1 MANKL
6 PVLVLSGF
14 LGAGKTTLLKHIL
27 ANRGES
33 KFALIVNDMSEVNI
47 DARLIAASESHLS
60 VVEEKLVEMSN
71 GCICCTLREDLLMEV
86 SRLATEQKYDYLI
99 IESTGISE
107 PMPVAETFAFSDQ
120 NGKTLSDVAQ
130 LDCMVTVVDAFNLL
144 KNLQETDSLKARS
157 MQLNE
162 NDERTVTDLL
172 IDQIEFANVIIM
184 NKCDMV
190 DKTEQKRLRKLL
202 KELNPDARIIKS
214 EHGRVP
220 LDSIMSTELFQFDR
234 AAEAPGWMKHM
245 LGTRTAESEEY
256 GISSFVYRARRPFH
270 PERLRDFLSEEW
282 PGVIRSKGFLWLATR
297 MDYSLDWSLAGESC
311 KTEPGGMWWIAM
323 PKEKWPQDPLL
334 QKDLHESWQE
344 PFGDRRQEIVFIG
357 IDMEKDALCRG
368 LDDCLL
374 TDREMDQGE
383 SAWADLPDPFAQFNI
398 KLFSELAEES
408 RSHNHE
414 HKKETLAR

>member
-1 MANKL
+1 M
-6 PVLVLSGF
+6 LSGF

-60 VVEEKLVEMSN
+60 VVEEKLIEMSN

-86 SRLATEQKYDYLI
+86 SRLAAEQKYDYLI

-144 KNLQETDSLKARS
+144 KNLQETDSLKAHA
-157 MQLNE
+157 MELNE
-162 NDERTVTDLL
+162 NDERTITDLL

-190 DKTEQKRLRKLL
+190 DKTEQKRLRKVI

-214 EHGRVP
+214 EYGIVP
-220 LDSIMSTELFQFDR
+220 LDSIMNTELFQFDR

-256 GISSFVYRARRPFH
+256 GISSFVYKARKPFH
-270 PERLRDFLSEEW
+270 PERLREFLCEEW

-297 MDYSLDWSLAGESC
+297 MGYSLDWSLAGESC
-311 KTEPGGMWWIAM
+311 KTEPGGMWWAAM

-357 IDMEKDALCRG
+357 IDMEKDALCLG
-368 LDDCLL
+368 LDNCLL
-374 TDREMDQGE
+374 TDKEMNMGE
-383 SAWADLPDPFAQFNI
+383 FAWADLPDPFPQFKI
-398 KLFSELAEES
+398 KLLSELAEE
-408 RSHNHE
+408 RGIHNHKHDQE
-414 HKKETLAR
+414 ILAR

>member
-14 LGAGKTTLLKHIL
+14 LGAGKTSLLKHIL
-27 ANRGES
+27 ANRGEA

-86 SRLATEQKYDYLI
+86 SRLAAEQKYDYLI

-120 NGKTLSDVAQ
+120 SGKTLSDVAQ

-162 NDERTVTDLL
+162 NDERSVTDLL

-184 NKCDMV
+184 NKCDIV
-190 DKTEQKRLRKLL
+190 DKTEQKRLRKVL

-220 LDSIMSTELFQFDR
+220 LDSIMHTELFQFDR

-383 SAWADLPDPFAQFNI
+383 SAWADLPDPFPQFNI
-398 KLFSELAEES
+398 KLLSELAEES

>member
-6 PVLVLSGF
+6 PVVVLSGF

-60 VVEEKLVEMSN
+60 VVEEKLIEMSN

-86 SRLATEQKYDYLI
+86 SRLAAEQKYDYLI

-144 KNLQETDSLKARS
+144 KNLQETDSLKAHA
-157 MQLNE
+157 MELNE

-190 DKTEQKRLRKLL
+190 DKTEQKRLRKVI

-214 EHGRVP
+214 EYGIVP
-220 LDSIMSTELFQFDR
+220 LDSIMNTELFQFDR

-256 GISSFVYRARRPFH
+256 GISSFVYRVHKPFH
-270 PERLRDFLSEEW
+270 PERLREFLWEEW

-311 KTEPGGMWWIAM
+311 KIEPGGMWWAAM

-344 PFGDRRQEIVFIG
+344 PYGDRRQEIVFIG

-368 LDDCLL
+368 LDTCLL
-374 TDREMDQGE
+374 TDKEMDMGE
-383 SAWADLPDPFAQFNI
+383 FAWADLSDPFPQFKI
-398 KLFSELAEES
+398 KLLSELAEETGS
-408 RSHNHE
+408 QNHKHDE
-414 HKKETLAR
+414 EILAL